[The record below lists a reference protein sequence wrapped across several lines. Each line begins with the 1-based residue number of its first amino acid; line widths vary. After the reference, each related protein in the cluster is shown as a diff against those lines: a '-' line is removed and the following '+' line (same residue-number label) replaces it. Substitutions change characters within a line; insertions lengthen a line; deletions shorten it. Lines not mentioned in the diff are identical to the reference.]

1 MQLIF
6 CILTKITY
14 RMRVKIFVLVFL
26 CLPFSDAF
34 AQKPLI
40 DSLEKVI
47 ALKKNDIEEGRAL
60 NTLAIEY
67 TRTDLAKSKKLLLA
81 AIKLGNNL
89 QHPKTLSSAYAQ
101 LVTIS
106 QNTGNLDSA
115 AYYLNAL
122 KHVTEGIAGPDAEI
136 IRSNYYSTAGLYY
149 KKTGNVK
156 EALPYFKLAILASE
170 KVGNKTA
177 TAGQALNLGN
187 TYLDL
192 GNYKSA
198 LQFHLKALQL
208 FEEVG
213 NKKGQSFCY
222 QGIANSFAEIKQ
234 FEQALVYAK
243 KAIKLKSELNDRR
256 GLGTAQSGLGDIY
269 SGLKNYDRALIHF
282 TTALSIGQELNL
294 VTEQAAMNF
303 NIGKIYAA
311 KKDVKNATEFF
322 NQSKILAKQIGDSA
336 TSSAVDV
343 ELIALQKNVSR
354 EIASENKMFTSLK
367 TFKEMGDVTKEV
379 TGFKHMAEFYTK
391 RNDFDKALTYTNR
404 YHELNDSIQNSD
416 LKLQVRKMEEQ
427 FNAEKKEKEIGILK
441 KDQQLNQQQLKQQ
454 QFFLITAVII
464 ILLILAGIWMMVN
477 RYRLQQK
484 MKELTLRNHIAADLH
499 DEVGSSL
506 SSIHMLSQMARDQK
520 MNINEDILTKI
531 STNAHETME
540 KMSDIVWM
548 IKPTENDGVGLKERM
563 QLFIYDLCSSLNIK
577 CIFKADELDNL
588 KLTMEQ
594 KKNLYLIFK
603 EAINNA
609 IKYSGTDAL
618 HVTITLL
625 HKNLVMN
632 IKDYGKGFN
641 ESIVLKGN
649 GLENMQIRAK
659 ELKGNLLITSRPDL
673 GTELNLTFPV

>member
-1 MQLIF
+1 MRLKLYFIF
-6 CILTKITY
+6 
-14 RMRVKIFVLVFL
+14 FL
-26 CLPFSDAF
+26 CLCFSAVL
-34 AQKPLI
+34 AQKSLI
-40 DSLEKVI
+40 DSLEKII
-47 ALKKNDIEEGRAL
+47 ALQRNDIKEGRAL
-60 NTLAIEY
+60 NTLAVEY
-67 TRTDLAKSKKLLLA
+67 TRTDLAKSKKLLFA
-81 AIKLGNNL
+81 AITLGKNL
-89 QHPKTLSSAYAQ
+89 QHPITLSAAYAQ

-106 QNTGNLDSA
+106 QNMGNLDSA

-122 KHVTEGIAGPDAEI
+122 KHVTEGATGADAGILMA
-136 IRSNYYSTAGLYY
+136 NYYSTAGLYY

-156 EALPYFKLAILASE
+156 EALPFFKQAIVASE
-170 KVGNKTA
+170 KIGNKTA

-208 FEEVG
+208 FEELG

-222 QGIANSFAEIKQ
+222 QGIANSFAELNQ
-234 FEQALVYAK
+234 FEQALVYSK
-243 KAIKLKSELNDRR
+243 KAIILKTELNDRR
-256 GLGTAQSGLGDIY
+256 GLGTAQSGLGHIY
-269 SGLKNYDRALIHF
+269 LGLKNYDRALMHF

-303 NIGKIYAA
+303 NIGKTYAA
-311 KKDVKNATEFF
+311 KKDVKNAVEFF
-322 NQSKILAKQIGDSA
+322 KQSKTQAKQIGDSA
-336 TSSAVDV
+336 TSTAVDV
-343 ELIALQKNVSR
+343 ELIALQQNASR
-354 EIASENKMFTSLK
+354 EIASEKKMFSSLK

-379 TGFKHMAEFYTK
+379 TGFKHMAEFYIK
-391 RNDFDKALTYTNR
+391 RNDFDKALAYTNR
-404 YHELNDSIQNSD
+404 YHDLNDSIQNKD
-416 LKLQVRKMEEQ
+416 LKLQVRRMEEQ

-454 QFFLITAVII
+454 QFFLLTAGII

-520 MNINEDILTKI
+520 MNINEDILKKI

-563 QLFIYDLCSSLNIK
+563 QQFIYDLCSSLNIN
-577 CIFKADELDNL
+577 CTFKADDLDTL

-594 KKNLYLIFK
+594 KKNMYLIFK

-609 IKYSGTDAL
+609 IKYSGTSIL
-618 HVTITLL
+618 NVMIKLNQ
-625 HKNLVMN
+625 KNLVMH

-641 ESIVLKGN
+641 ENIVLKGN

-659 ELKGNLLITSRPDL
+659 ELKGQLLITSQPEQ